1 MRGFDPVIR
10 VLVLL
15 MVTSSVAAAEPGFAE
30 NRVLINAFCVK
41 CHGAQVQKGGVN
53 LASFQDEAAMLRQR
67 KLWRKV
73 AEQVESG
80 VMPPEGE
87 KQPIKAQREQLT
99 RWLKSTLNAAD
110 LRDRDRPDPG
120 RSVIR
125 RLNRSEYNRTIRDLT
140 GVDFDVAGAVGMPDE
155 TVGESFDNLATA
167 LQFSDSQMEKFF
179 AAAEFVLEKLYVPGK
194 GKGPKGKTPLSPAL
208 ERILNQPSGE
218 TLSPRQVLERF
229 LPRAYRRPI
238 EPAEIDRL
246 LKLFDQAS
254 IASPAREDAMRPVL
268 KAILVSP
275 NFLLRIERDRAKKSD
290 EAYRLSDHELA
301 ARLSYFLW
309 SSMPDAELTAL
320 AEKGELAKPEVI
332 EKQVRRML
340 ADPKARALTD
350 NFAAQWLRLRKI
362 ADARPAVEFF
372 PTFNPRLRQAMNDE
386 TALFFDKIREEDRS
400 LLELLDSTYTYVN
413 ADLAKHY
420 GIANVT
426 GPEFRKVELTDGQRG
441 GLLGMAGILALTS
454 HTSRTSPT
462 LRGKYVLDVV
472 LGTPPPPPPPNV
484 SQIDEAKQKG
494 KSAKNFR
501 EQLALHANQATCANC
516 HVKIDP
522 LGFGLENYDAI
533 GRWRPAS
540 ADIDAHGKLPT
551 GESFNGPKELKQILL
566 ERKGRFIENLS
577 EKLFV
582 YALGRETQAS
592 DEAGIKAI
600 AADVEKDQYRLS
612 RLVLGIVKSYP
623 FQHRRNLQA
632 DEIDSPPMNE

>member
-1 MRGFDPVIR
+1 MIR

-592 DEAGIKAI
+592 DEASIKAI

>member
-1 MRGFDPVIR
+1 
-10 VLVLL
+10 
-15 MVTSSVAAAEPGFAE
+15 
-30 NRVLINAFCVK
+30 
-41 CHGAQVQKGGVN
+41 
-53 LASFQDEAAMLRQR
+53 
-67 KLWRKV
+67 
-73 AEQVESG
+73 
-80 VMPPEGE
+80 
-87 KQPIKAQREQLT
+87 
-99 RWLKSTLNAAD
+99 
-110 LRDRDRPDPG
+110 
-120 RSVIR
+120 
-125 RLNRSEYNRTIRDLT
+125 
-140 GVDFDVAGAVGMPDE
+140 VAGAVGMPDE

-208 ERILNQPSGE
+208 ERILNQPSSE

-592 DEAGIKAI
+592 DEASIKAI